1 VTQASVCQKCG
12 ASVRLPATVC
22 WMCQGPLVAV
32 PPKSAERPRDYSSA
46 TLGLVTVVGV
56 SLVIS
61 VIFVALVFEAPGLAV
76 PFAVLGIP
84 LVGGLAAV
92 AFAMHVRGRAPIAS
106 AALNQRG
113 DARSNTETW
122 LDSAAKAMVIVVAI
136 LLGMAALGMV
146 ALVILFTIC
155 LAIISGSGGIDVR

>member
-1 VTQASVCQKCG
+1 VSQASVCQNCG

-22 WMCQGPLVAV
+22 WMCRAPLVAV
-32 PPKSAERPRDYSSA
+32 APKSTERPRDYSSA
-46 TLGLVTVVGV
+46 ALGLITVVGV

-61 VIFVALVFEAPGLAV
+61 VIFIALVFEAPGLAV

-92 AFAMHVRGRAPIAS
+92 AFAMHVRGKAPIAS
-106 AALNQRG
+106 GALDQRG
-113 DARSNTETW
+113 DARRNTETW

-136 LLGMAALGMV
+136 LLGMAALGMA

-155 LAIISGSGGIDVR
+155 FALLASSGMH